1 MHMYIYINICIIH
14 TSYVYTIYTYVY
26 LLQIFY
32 IRCFWPKQEAP
43 KTRSAQPEI
52 SPSFV
57 KATNCTHRKKDRPY
71 AMKGASLGSAKVS

>member
-1 MHMYIYINICIIH
+1 MHIPYIYIRIFTADILH
-14 TSYVYTIYTYVY
+14 TMF
-26 LLQIFY
+26 LAQ
-32 IRCFWPKQEAP
+32 
-43 KTRSAQPEI
+43 TRGSKNRYAQPEI

>member
-1 MHMYIYINICIIH
+1 MYN
-14 TSYVYTIYTYVY
+14 TSYVYTICIHTYIYCRHFTYDVSGPNQR
-26 LLQIFY
+26 LQKHGL
-32 IRCFWPKQEAP
+32 R
-43 KTRSAQPEI
+43 RSAQPEI